1 MVLDCGQKHEAAVNS
16 SCGNEVQSVLEKCLQ
31 VKQQLL
37 GPDALIEIKS
47 QSEISFQSIALL
59 RR

>member
-1 MVLDCGQKHEAAVNS
+1 MQFKGAY
-16 SCGNEVQSVLEKCLQ
+16 LEKCLQ
-31 VKQQLL
+31 VKQKLL
-37 GPDALIEIKS
+37 GPGALIEIKS

>member
-1 MVLDCGQKHEAAVNS
+1 VVLKFKGAY
-16 SCGNEVQSVLEKCLQ
+16 LEKCLQ

-37 GPDALIEIKS
+37 GPGVLIEIESK
-47 QSEISFQSIALL
+47 SEISFQSIALL